1 MLLGASPGKAQGCQ
15 GSEGLSSASVPHC
28 VVLVIAGS
36 VICSQGLAYLWV
48 KPALPVGLEGRLG
61 PALALRLG
69 DFLSSQRSG
78 RPRPRLSKELAQ
90 FFQRPEGLCFLALLV
105 PAPQIY
111 PESPSQAQLT
121 GVQSQMQFPRREEL
135 GGVTWSV
142 WGAELDVG
150 QAEAFPKSSS
160 SSSLLGEHP
169 TVPPFFCSFSLSPLM
184 LCLSQ
189 SCLNRVPRDAC
200 PMGVR
205 ARVTV
210 QSQWD
215 RMGLS

>member
-1 MLLGASPGKAQGCQ
+1 MLLGTSPGKAHGSQ
-15 GSEGLSSASVPHC
+15 GSEGLSSASVPHR

-69 DFLSSQRSG
+69 DFLSSQRSR
-78 RPRPRLSKELAQ
+78 RPRTRLSKELAQ
-90 FFQRPEGLCFLALLV
+90 FFQRPEGLCFLAILV

-111 PESPSQAQLT
+111 PESPSQAQHNHM
-121 GVQSQMQFPRREEL
+121 GSKSMQFPRREEL

-150 QAEAFPKSSS
+150 QAEAFPKSFS
-160 SSSLLGEHP
+160 SSSLFGEHP
-169 TVPPFFCSFSLSPLM
+169 TVPPFF
-184 LCLSQ
+184 
-189 SCLNRVPRDAC
+189 
-200 PMGVR
+200 
-205 ARVTV
+205 
-210 QSQWD
+210 
-215 RMGLS
+215 